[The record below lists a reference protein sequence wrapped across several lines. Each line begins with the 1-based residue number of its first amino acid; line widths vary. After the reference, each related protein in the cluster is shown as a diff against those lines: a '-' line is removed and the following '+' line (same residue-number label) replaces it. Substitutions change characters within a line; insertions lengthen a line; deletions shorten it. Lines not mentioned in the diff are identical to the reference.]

1 MNIMKITLCSSAK
14 FFENLWDIKKSL
26 EEIGHEV
33 LLPSMKDFHHLGED
47 SLAKIQ
53 YDLISEHFQKIDQS
67 HAVYV
72 ANYDKNGIRGYIGG
86 NSFLEMG
93 LAFYRKIPI
102 FLLNDIPQQV
112 SYREELIALKP
123 IVVGEDWN
131 KLDDILKKF
140 YETRPTPT
148 SHR

>member
-1 MNIMKITLCSSAK
+1 MKITLCSSAK
-14 FFENLWDIKKSL
+14 FFEKLWDIKKSL

-33 LLPSMKDFHHLGED
+33 LLPSMKVFHHLGED

-53 YDLISEHFQKIDQS
+53 YDLINEHFQKIDQA

-72 ANYDKNGIRGYIGG
+72 ANYDKNGIAGYIGG

-123 IVVGEDWN
+123 VVVGENWN
-131 KLDDILKKF
+131 KLDDVLKRF

-148 SHR
+148 SRR

>member
-1 MNIMKITLCSSAK
+1 MKITLCSSAK
-14 FFENLWDIKKSL
+14 FFEKLWDIKKSF

-67 HAVYV
+67 QAVYV
-72 ANYDKNGIRGYIGG
+72 ANYDKNGIAGYIGG

-131 KLDDILKKF
+131 KLNDILKKF
-140 YETRPTPT
+140 YETCSTPT
-148 SHR
+148 SRR

>member
-1 MNIMKITLCSSAK
+1 MKITLCSSAN
-14 FFENLWDIKKSL
+14 FFEKLWDIKKSL

-53 YDLISEHFQKIDQS
+53 YDLINEHFQKIDQS

-72 ANYDKNGIRGYIGG
+72 ANYDKNGIVGYIGG

-102 FLLNDIPQQV
+102 FLLNEIPQQV

-123 IVVGEDWN
+123 IVVGENWN

-140 YETRPTPT
+140 YETSPTPT
-148 SHR
+148 SRR

>member
-1 MNIMKITLCSSAK
+1 MGY
-14 FFENLWDIKKSL
+14 KKYL
-26 EEIGHEV
+26 EERGYGV

-53 YDLISEHFQKIDQS
+53 YDLINEHFQKIDQS

-72 ANYDKNGIRGYIGG
+72 ANYDKNGIAGYIGG
-86 NSFLEMG
+86 NCFLEMG

-112 SYREELIALKP
+112 SYREELIALKQ

-131 KLDDILKKF
+131 KLDDILKKI

-148 SHR
+148 SRR

>member
-1 MNIMKITLCSSAK
+1 MKITLCSSAK
-14 FFENLWDIKKSL
+14 FFEKLWDIKKSL

-53 YDLISEHFQKIDQS
+53 YDLINEHIQKIDSS

-72 ANYDKNGIRGYIGG
+72 ANYDKNGIAGYIGG

-148 SHR
+148 SRR

>member
-1 MNIMKITLCSSAK
+1 MKITLCSSAK
-14 FFENLWDIKKSL
+14 FFEKLWDIKKSL

-33 LLPSMKDFHHLGED
+33 LLPSMKVFHHLGED

-53 YDLISEHFQKIDQS
+53 YDLINEHFQKIDQS

-72 ANYDKNGIRGYIGG
+72 ANYDKNGIAGYIGG

-123 IVVGEDWN
+123 VVVGENWN
-131 KLDDILKKF
+131 KLDDVLKRF

-148 SHR
+148 SRR

>member
-1 MNIMKITLCSSAK
+1 MKITLCSSAK
-14 FFENLWDIKKSL
+14 FFEKLWDIKKSL

-33 LLPSMKDFHHLGED
+33 LLPSMKVFHHLGED

-53 YDLISEHFQKIDQS
+53 YDLINEHFQKIDQS

-72 ANYDKNGIRGYIGG
+72 ANYDKNGIAEYIGG

-123 IVVGEDWN
+123 VVVGENWN
-131 KLDDILKKF
+131 KLDDVLKRF

-148 SHR
+148 SRR

>member
-1 MNIMKITLCSSAK
+1 MKITLCSSAK
-14 FFENLWDIKKSL
+14 FFEKLWDIKKSL

-33 LLPSMKDFHHLGED
+33 LLPSMKDFHHLDED
-47 SLAKIQ
+47 SLAKVQ
-53 YDLISEHFQKIDQS
+53 YDLINEHFQKIDQS
-67 HAVYV
+67 QAVYV
-72 ANYDKNGIRGYIGG
+72 ANYDKNGIAGYIGG